1 MDKYDNI
8 LQSLSQEPQWSSR
21 NESDLLE
28 PFTYTAASPGKEIRG
43 KLIEAFNQWLQVP
56 PEELTVIAK
65 IVNMLHTASLMVD
78 DIEDDSQLRRGQPVA
93 YKIYGIPQTV
103 NSANYVYFLA
113 FQELFA
119 LRRNSSKTSDL
130 DAIVTCGLNP
140 VFRSVSLTDTSLY
153 LAELLSLHRGQGL
166 EILWRDSLRC
176 PTEEEYVQ
184 MVNNKTGGLL
194 RIGIKLMMACATKTL
209 DVDYVPLVNLIG
221 VYFQI
226 RDDLMNLQSVQY
238 TSNKGFAEDLTEGK
252 FSFPVVH
259 GIHADTSNHQILNVL
274 QKRPTTPTLKVHAIN
289 YLRDSTKSFEYTVAV
304 LDKLE
309 IQTRQEIARLGGNQQ
324 LDEVMNLLHV
334 EPVKSAP

>member
-1 MDKYDNI
+1 MENYNNI
-8 LQSLSQEPQWSSR
+8 IEKLGNIPQWSSR
-21 NESDLLE
+21 NETDLLE
-28 PFTYTAASPGKEIRG
+28 PFTYTAANPGKEIRG

-56 PEELTVIAK
+56 PEELAVIAK

-78 DIEDDSQLRRGQPVA
+78 DIEDDSQLRPLVA
-93 YKIYGIPQTV
+93 YKIYGIPQTI

-113 FQELFA
+113 FQELFT

-130 DAIVTCGLNP
+130 DAIVT
-140 VFRSVSLTDTSLY
+140 S
-153 LAELLSLHRGQGL
+153 ELLSLHRGQGL

-176 PTEEEYVQ
+176 PTEEEYIQ

-194 RIGIKLMMACATKTL
+194 RIGIKLMMACATENL
-209 DVDYVPLVNLIG
+209 DIDYVPLVNLIG

-259 GIHADTSNHQILNVL
+259 GIHADTSNRQILNVL
-274 QKRPTTPTLKVHAIN
+274 QKRPTTPTLKVHTIN
-289 YLRDSTKSFEYTVAV
+289 YLRDSTKSFEYTMSV

-309 IQTRQEIARLGGNQQ
+309 LQTRQEIARLGGNKQ
-324 LDEVMNLLHV
+324 LDKLMDLLHV
-334 EPVKSAP
+334 DNVKPT

>member
-130 DAIVTCGLNP
+130 DAIVT
-140 VFRSVSLTDTSLY
+140 S
-153 LAELLSLHRGQGL
+153 ELLSLHRGQGL